1 MELIKYRKTL
11 DVHKNGVQF
20 MLQGFQTADNM
31 SRVIEISLMAS
42 GDAIDF
48 PLERIVA
55 MMYVTT
61 PGAEEPS
68 INSCTIKDNKVIYD
82 VLPIVEEG
90 ITKMRLK
97 IIEASPDGAKRVLCA
112 PEFAVEVTKSGT
124 DDESAEQTTTFTAL
138 EDAVSKAKTVYD
150 ERFLRMELTSDCI
163 FKAYYADG
171 TTYETDILQKLFLN
185 GNVEL
190 SKSYAMG
197 GTGVRA
203 GEDTDNSKYYSN
215 VSKSEALN
223 AKDIMENSE
232 EILEEVRLHGVYTA
246 FKVDFE
252 TGNVEYVSPS
262 FKFKVNMETG
272 ELETEGQ
279 SYTFDDEIGRVVSDW
294 LKKNNIVLED
304 LQKMA
309 TEHGKDIKELKEVT
323 QAHTEEINKPR
334 PIEKGGTGAT
344 TKEEARTNLEITPEN
359 IGVPEYLAWNVEK
372 NVGNICIAP
381 GYLYFG
387 GSTKKDTT
395 TVKEST
401 LTIPIINSGSV
412 YLEFDV
418 KVEIESSKITNS
430 KVMMYINDEY
440 IETLTESVGIQKL
453 SKSCEKLLTV
463 KKGDVLKLVG
473 HMELPLQSGST
484 SEYASFEIN
493 NLRFKANID
502 TPYKYIAIT
511 HDENIGA
518 ILDELLGMGN

>member
-61 PGAEEPS
+61 PGAEESS

-90 ITKMRLK
+90 ITKMQLK

-112 PEFAVEVTKSGT
+112 PEFAVEVTKSGA
-124 DDESAEQTTTFTAL
+124 DDESVEQTTTFTAL
-138 EDAVSKAKTVYD
+138 EDAVAKAKTVYD
-150 ERFLRMELTSDCI
+150 ERFLRMKLTSDCI

-171 TTYETDILQKLFLN
+171 TTYETDLLKKLFHE
-185 GNVEL
+185 GNSVLAE
-190 SKSYAMG
+190 SFAKG

-203 GEDTDNSKYYSN
+203 KEDIDNSMYYSN

-252 TGNVEYVSPS
+252 TGDVEYVSPS
-262 FKFKVNMETG
+262 FNFKVNIETG

-294 LKKNNIVLED
+294 LKANNIVLAD
-304 LQKMA
+304 LQKISD
-309 TEHGKDIKELKEVT
+309 THSKDIAELKEET
-323 QAHTEEINKPR
+323 NKAR
-334 PIEKGGTGAT
+334 PIEKGGTGAI
-344 TKEEARTNLEITPEN
+344 TKEEARANLGITPEN
-359 IGVPEYLAWNVEK
+359 IGAAQIATRSYSGTDSSITLTFDFNPKFVFIYGDNGGQASWTMLVNPLTSARTMHFQTNSTELRGPLGTTVISWNVE
-372 NVGNICIAP
+372 NQVTFNGT
-381 GYLYFG
+381 YTSL
-387 GSTKKDTT
+387 S
-395 TVKEST
+395 
-401 LTIPIINSGSV
+401 
-412 YLEFDV
+412 DV
-418 KVEIESSKITNS
+418 
-430 KVMMYINDEY
+430 MYY
-440 IETLTESVGIQKL
+440 CV
-453 SKSCEKLLTV
+453 
-463 KKGDVLKLVG
+463 
-473 HMELPLQSGST
+473 
-484 SEYASFEIN
+484 
-493 NLRFKANID
+493 
-502 TPYKYIAIT
+502 AI
-511 HDENIGA
+511 G
-518 ILDELLGMGN
+518 